1 MVLMNGS
8 KNARLQASII
18 NRTDVC
24 GGIKKGGLAP
34 RTGVLAA
41 NLQAYNNATNT
52 QFGLKCIGNFSNSSQ
67 STYRRAVRGLF

>member
-8 KNARLQASII
+8 RNARLQASIV

-24 GGIKKGGLAP
+24 GGPKKGGLVP

-52 QFGLKCIGNFSNSSQ
+52 QFGLKCLGNYSNPSQ
-67 STYRRAVRGLF
+67 TTYRRAVRGLF